1 MMATDI
7 KTLYLD
13 ATDSTFYS
21 PVELFTQA
29 LPVRDGTSIVELG
42 KQLLNNAKMGDTEAV
57 RDLMCRGAPFTC
69 DWLGTSALHLAA
81 QNNHTE
87 TAEVLLRAGI
97 SKDSKTKVDKTPL
110 HMAAY
115 EGHLEMVELLLS
127 YGAEVDC
134 KDMLKM
140 TPLHWSVEQGHIDVM
155 ILLLDHGADPYSLS
169 KFHKTPITLALEQ
182 KKMDLVDI
190 MQQDRQVVKQTDD
203 VNNEQQYMNSEGQSS
218 DDYIKFEEINQL
230 DLIEQLQQQ
239 QQQFQQDQMYVQQ
252 QQQQQLQRQH
262 QQVIKQHQK
271 LLKQEKQL
279 KQATKR
285 KIIQPN
291 VSSSKNKI
299 FIQKVHTPSNEA
311 SYMNEDVQM
320 LGNDKDLLNHIE
332 TDQLQ
337 FLQNHGFTMMAMDN
351 ESTIVENAMESG
363 QTVILTEAGKRALSL
378 TKAQNVN
385 VNTLKQIPVS
395 KKNNKYI
402 TISANR
408 FLGQSNMTQSTKPN
422 ILKKASVDKN
432 NGKIYIDATSI
443 PTIKITN
450 NNKSFNKKFLSAHAA
465 EPLYLEV
472 NNSNEDVIEINSP
485 DYSAELEEWNQKL
498 IKSQR
503 EVEEFRE
510 KLKEKEAEVEM
521 YKQKISE
528 LTS

>member
-29 LPVRDGTSIVELG
+29 IPVRDGTSIVELG

-97 SKDSKTKVDKTPL
+97 SKDSKTKVDRTPL

-285 KIIQPN
+285 KIIQLLNDIYTLEYIWSKCDNGDEAAFASSAIISYKYNAVRCCPRRSSGEARLILAAGLAGLYHARCDVKKRQN
-291 VSSSKNKI
+291 SSSSSSSSSSSGLLHRRSDTHTQFCDSHTQHMKLGARSAQQRNHSHTHTLTRI
-299 FIQKVHTPSNEA
+299 EVVAPSSSSRQQRAQFSSVQFATVLCGKVA
-311 SYMNEDVQM
+311 V
-320 LGNDKDLLNHIE
+320 
-332 TDQLQ
+332 
-337 FLQNHGFTMMAMDN
+337 
-351 ESTIVENAMESG
+351 V
-363 QTVILTEAGKRALSL
+363 
-378 TKAQNVN
+378 
-385 VNTLKQIPVS
+385 
-395 KKNNKYI
+395 
-402 TISANR
+402 
-408 FLGQSNMTQSTKPN
+408 
-422 ILKKASVDKN
+422 
-432 NGKIYIDATSI
+432 
-443 PTIKITN
+443 
-450 NNKSFNKKFLSAHAA
+450 AA
-465 EPLYLEV
+465 AAAA
-472 NNSNEDVIEINSP
+472 
-485 DYSAELEEWNQKL
+485 YS
-498 IKSQR
+498 
-503 EVEEFRE
+503 
-510 KLKEKEAEVEM
+510 
-521 YKQKISE
+521 
-528 LTS
+528 